1 MAKGKGFGLPGKG
14 MMDQIQRLQKQMEEA
29 QAALAEEVVEGSAGG
44 GAVKV
49 FMTGTYECKIV
60 EIAPEMLAEGDVEML
75 QDLVLLAINQAISES
90 QDLAARRL
98 GPMTGGLGIP
108 GLGG

>member
-49 FMTGTYECKIV
+49 FMTGTYECKSV